1 MTSPPVNELLDE
13 LINDEIAQLTGELR
27 DAEGPQRTDLE
38 FPGLEIVLTFVAM
51 KVVLPAVASFV
62 GRAVYDQY
70 AALRTRRQMRAAL
83 EDLSRRGLRDISA
96 SPPPDLLQ
104 RARTELSAAL
114 IEEGVGNNLADEL
127 VDRTFRRIEQ
137 HLAAAGANPDQPATP
152 VDDSASG
159 TDPGIDHRS

>member
-27 DAEGPQRTDLE
+27 DAEGPQRTD
-38 FPGLEIVLTFVAM
+38 LTFVAM